1 MSLVLK
7 NRKYTKI
14 LAIILAIFLSIII
27 VILAII
33 PPMLMRSIVN
43 THMEVETYSPDD
55 YGIEAKELTLETEDS
70 LSLAAWEV
78 EKKNPK
84 GIVILLSGI
93 QNPSVTAF
101 WGYSKMLQDNG
112 YSSLLIEMRSHGASE
127 GEKVWLGTTEY
138 LDVLAGVEH
147 IKSQEEYQNTPIIVW
162 GTSMGGVTAINAIGE
177 IADIDGII
185 SGSAYSSW
193 PDVFS
198 DNMVNMGLPPFLA
211 AAEKPFVSL
220 YMGLQLGFDKLTM
233 NPLNQIGKLDGRPA
247 LLMHSTEDSQV
258 PYKSFERLIKNAPDN
273 ITTFIREGDQHFI
286 CFEEYFENPIEDK
299 EFSGA
304 VLDFLAS
311 NF

>member
-1 MSLVLK
+1 MNLEQK
-7 NRKYTKI
+7 NRNYKKI
-14 LAIILAIFLSIII
+14 LAIILVVFLSIII

-33 PPMLMRSIVN
+33 PPMLMRNIVN
-43 THMEVETYSPDD
+43 THINVETYSPDD

-70 LSLAAWEV
+70 LSIAAWEV
-78 EKKNPK
+78 DAENPK

-138 LDVLAGVEH
+138 LDVLAGVKY
-147 IKSQEEYQNTPIIVW
+147 IKSQENYQDTPIIVW

-185 SGSAYSSW
+185 SASAYSSW
-193 PDVFS
+193 QDVFS
-198 DNMVNMGLPPFLA
+198 DNMVNMGLPRFIA
-211 AAEKPFVSL
+211 TVEKPFVSL
-220 YMGLQLGFDKLTM
+220 YMGLQLGFDKLKM
-233 NPLNQIGKLDGRPA
+233 NPHNQIGKLAGRPA

-258 PYKSFERLIKNAPDN
+258 PYKSFERLIENAPSN
-273 ITTFIREGDQHFI
+273 IDTFVREGDQHFI
-286 CFEEYFENPIEDK
+286 CYEDYFENPIEDK
-299 EFSGA
+299 EFSRTI
-304 VLDFLAS
+304 LEFLAT